1 MSSFLEFLVFENLNS
16 GKDLDGLLE
25 EVNVNDVEP
34 RKADTVEQETS
45 QKQSQP
51 E

>member
-1 MSSFLEFLVFENLNS
+1 MFENFNS
-16 GKDLDGLLE
+16 GKDLLVDGLLE
-25 EVNVNDVEP
+25 EANVNYVEP

-45 QKQSQP
+45 QKQNQP